1 MYLPPPHVAKGRASY
16 ADAYSNILAAHRR
29 SPRSSAS
36 SVVILAATD
45 VDALCASHMLADL
58 LRQDDVIYRIIP
70 VSGLDEL
77 ERLREELRLTAEV
90 DYYVSLML
98 LAHLSISSILFSS
111 SIWGASWIYL
121 LPNGSATL
129 TPKYLY
135 IS

>member
-1 MYLPPPHVAKGRASY
+1 MYLPPPHVANGRPSY

-29 SPRSSAS
+29 SPRRSAS

-90 DYYVSLML
+90 
-98 LAHLSISSILFSS
+98 
-111 SIWGASWIYL
+111 
-121 LPNGSATL
+121 
-129 TPKYLY
+129 
-135 IS
+135 